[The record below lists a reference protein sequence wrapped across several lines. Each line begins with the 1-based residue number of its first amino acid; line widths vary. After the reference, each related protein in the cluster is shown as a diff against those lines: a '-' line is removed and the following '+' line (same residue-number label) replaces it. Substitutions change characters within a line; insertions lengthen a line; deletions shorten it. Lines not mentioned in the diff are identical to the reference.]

1 MPDATPPPEK
11 KGERAELA
19 QELRRPLGV
28 IQGYVAMLLEGH
40 LGALAGRQRQALLHI
55 QGKLSETQNEL
66 ERLLL
71 EGRLESDA
79 IAPAL
84 RRVDLVQEAESA
96 IERAQ
101 ARIELAGGS
110 LGLERPPFAI
120 PALADSGLLA
130 RILDNLFEN
139 AITYAVG
146 SPRVSVQ
153 AGLADAPFLRVCDA
167 GRGIDPGVSE
177 QIFARGFRADPAG
190 SRPGSGL
197 GLYLSRQAA
206 HLMEAQLWV
215 EWTEPGRGSCFRL
228 DMRPDDFPGP
238 VGLG

>member
-1 MPDATPPPEK
+1 MPDRASPQPG
-11 KGERAELA
+11 KGKWAELA
-19 QELRRPLGV
+19 HELRRPLGV
-28 IQGYVAMLLEGH
+28 AQGYLAMLLEGH
-40 LGALAGRQRQALLHI
+40 LGALADSQRQALLHI
-55 QGKLSETQNEL
+55 QSKLSETQNEL

-96 IERAQ
+96 IERTQ
-101 ARIELAGGS
+101 ARVELAGGS
-110 LGLERPPFAI
+110 LGLERPPSAI
-120 PALADSGLLA
+120 TALADSGLLA
-130 RILDNLFEN
+130 RILDNLLEN

-177 QIFARGFRADPAG
+177 QIFARGFRADPTG
-190 SRPGSGL
+190 SRPGSGQ
-197 GLYLSRQAA
+197 GLYLSRRAA
-206 HLMEAQLWV
+206 QLMEAQLWV

-228 DMRPDDFPGP
+228 DLRPEELPGP
-238 VGLG
+238 AGPG